1 MKTKDKIKDLFFKA
15 MQDEWKEPFIA
26 KAFKI
31 LTSKKQPKWDQA
43 LKDEMSWSDE
53 GYSNNIIETYLL
65 CRRKTFSTDEAIL
78 EWLNDPEI
86 VAESEM
92 WGKLAEQVEANE

>member
-1 MKTKDKIKDLFFKA
+1 MKTKDKIKDLFFNA
-15 MQDEWKEPFIA
+15 MQDEWKEPFIE

-31 LTSKKQPKWDQA
+31 LTSKEQPKWNQA

-53 GYSNNIIETYLL
+53 GYSDNIIETYLL
-65 CRRKTFSTDEAIL
+65 CRRETFSTEEAFD

-86 VAESEM
+86 VAESEI
-92 WGKLAEQVEANE
+92 WGKLAEQAERE